1 MGQLWV
7 DEQDPTKLVVN
18 PNAWTNISSMIFLEA
33 PACVGYS
40 YADTIDGCAHND
52 SSQAVDNYHAYL
64 KFFELFP
71 EYKDNSFFITG
82 ESYAGEREKRS

>member
-40 YADTIDGCAHND
+40 YADTIDGCSHND
-52 SSQAVDNYHAYL
+52 SSQAIDNYHAYL

-71 EYKDNSFFITG
+71 EYKDNEVFLTG
-82 ESYAGEREKRS
+82 ESYAGQ

>member
-1 MGQLWV
+1 M

-18 PNAWTNISSMIFLEA
+18 SNAWTNVSSMVFLES

-40 YADTIDGCAHND
+40 YADTIEGCAHND
-52 SSQAVDNYHAYL
+52 SSQAVDTYAAYL

-71 EYKDNSFFITG
+71 EYAANSFYITG
-82 ESYAGEREKRS
+82 ESYAGEQYKLACQAH